1 VDLKARMR
9 VLIKKV
15 CNRMLKLHR
24 F

>member
-9 VLIKKV
+9 VLINKV